1 MVSNKCNISVK
12 NYFRSK
18 NKKKGLQDPTND
30 FSIIPSWNKEFVYL
44 IGLEEVVQF
53 RLEWLDK
60 TQDPT
65 NDFSII
71 PSWNK
76 EFVYLIGLEEVV
88 QFRLEW
94 LDKTVYTAPNKHRT
108 RGRPKKFPIPAVVPA
123 ALPKDPFTCV
133 KCNTDVSCSWKPDV
147 NSSIL
152 CHACVK
158 CSWRKDHWLSSGPTE
173 TIIKS
178 ISDNSSS
185 LTSSNLSSPPGFYSD
200 TSSQWSSSFSSED
213 YPCIYHSSSCPG
225 SSLCDGSSPS
235 YLPSYSDL
243 NSSSSSMS
251 PSPSGSPPKNSSKWV
266 SQKGKTPY
274 WMESPLTKA
283 LFIDDKA
290 EQEMKKEK
298 EEQLTRSKSQCKEEK
313 TGKMAALSVP
323 SSSSNQRILPKTQPA
338 LPDSVPSSSPLLSV
352 SKHQFQTQIL
362 TSDLQ
367 KTSAEKNK
375 LTMEEGLKPGHGNL
389 QKITPNMSC
398 GYISSK
404 KSGSS
409 TYTLDSEKSK
419 SAIRYLPTTWSAVS
433 GSVRQQDSRSIPR
446 CFDDN
451 KKESIMKNEKF
462 GTKVQHQAAH
472 AHPSSSRISS
482 APTHASFLSQTALS
496 SNQGKTIPQN
506 KAKWVAAPNQKIDKW
521 IQKPE
526 SSMGSHG
533 SYSSCSSA
541 SSSSSSSFDQPE
553 KVNQQVLVSPKMK
566 TFTTKFRSTP
576 NGKPCDPKN
585 AVKFSAIQ
593 GSNLLFKHSVTLHQD
608 GIEQGVSS
616 FIRKWAVWLQ
626 VFFPNNQEPYQVQN
640 LQNVRC
646 GLWVVWNENLQ
657 PHRRFC
663 RFCTRGVS

>member
-1 MVSNKCNISVK
+1 M
-12 NYFRSK
+12 
-18 NKKKGLQDPTND
+18 
-30 FSIIPSWNKEFVYL
+30 
-44 IGLEEVVQF
+44 
-53 RLEWLDK
+53 
-60 TQDPT
+60 QDPT

-108 RGRPKKFPIPAVVPA
+108 RGRPKKFSIPAVVPA
-123 ALPKDPFTCV
+123 TLPKDPFTCA

-185 LTSSNLSSPPGFYSD
+185 LSKPVWNEPRSMKEAVFPLQHSSHSVPQECDQQVPKNSLSSSSNFHPDSPFCCSSPLSSDLSSPPGFYSD
-200 TSSQWSSSFSSED
+200 TSSQWSSSFSSDD
-213 YPCIYHSSSCPG
+213 YPCLYHSSSSPG

-274 WMESPLTKA
+274 WMEFPLTKA
-283 LFIDDKA
+283 LLIDDKA
-290 EQEMKKEK
+290 EQETKKEK

-367 KTSAEKNK
+367 KTTSAEKNK
-375 LTMEEGLKPGHGNL
+375 LTMEEGLKPGDGSL

-419 SAIRYLPTTWSAVS
+419 STIRYLPTTWSAVS

-451 KKESIMKNEKF
+451 KKESIMKNGKF
-462 GTKVQHQAAH
+462 GTKVQHQVSH
-472 AHPSSSRISS
+472 AHPTSSRISS

-496 SNQGKTIPQN
+496 SNQAKAIPQN

-533 SYSSCSSA
+533 SYSSWSSA
-541 SSSSSSSFDQPE
+541 SSSSSFDQ
-553 KVNQQVLVSPKMK
+553 L
-566 TFTTKFRSTP
+566 
-576 NGKPCDPKN
+576 
-585 AVKFSAIQ
+585 
-593 GSNLLFKHSVTLHQD
+593 
-608 GIEQGVSS
+608 
-616 FIRKWAVWLQ
+616 RK
-626 VFFPNNQEPYQVQN
+626 
-640 LQNVRC
+640 
-646 GLWVVWNENLQ
+646 
-657 PHRRFC
+657 
-663 RFCTRGVS
+663 